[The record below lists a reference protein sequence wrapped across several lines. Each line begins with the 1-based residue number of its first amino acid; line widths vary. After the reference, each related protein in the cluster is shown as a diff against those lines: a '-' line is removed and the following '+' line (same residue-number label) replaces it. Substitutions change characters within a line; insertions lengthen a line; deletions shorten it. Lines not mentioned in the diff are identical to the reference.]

1 MFKWIKSNQRSSGKA
16 PWGKNISRMT
26 KNLRKTGSKGL
37 KEGEREKEK
46 RKKDVNDAWVGNWKN
61 V

>member
-1 MFKWIKSNQRSSGKA
+1 
-16 PWGKNISRMT
+16 MT

-46 RKKDVNDAWVGNWKN
+46 RKKDVNDA
-61 V
+61 